1 MSKIIQEWLND
12 QIGVK
17 RKKSMPVLSFPSTSL
32 MGISVTELIGKSEL
46 QAKGLKMIADRLDTS
61 ASVSMMD
68 LSVEAEAFGSTVRFF
83 DDEVPTVI
91 GALVKSQE
99 DADALKVPEVGA
111 FRTGCYIDGI
121 SKACGLITDR
131 PVFAG
136 IIGPFSLA
144 GRLVDVTTAMMMC
157 IENPEIMHTVL
168 KKTVQFLIKYSQ
180 AYKDAGANGIVMAEP
195 LTGLLSPGLAKK
207 FSEPYV
213 KEIIDAV
220 KDDDFAVIYH
230 NCGASVVKMTDSLL
244 RLNASAYHFGN
255 SISMKKMMELLPPDV
270 IAMGNIDPASQFRNG
285 TPESIREDT
294 LRVLDECWQFP
305 NFVISSGCDIPAQ
318 SSWDN
323 IDAFF
328 NAVDEFYTNKNM

>member
-1 MSKIIQEWLND
+1 
-12 QIGVK
+12 
-17 RKKSMPVLSFPSTSL
+17 
-32 MGISVTELIGKSEL
+32 
-46 QAKGLKMIADRLDTS
+46 
-61 ASVSMMD
+61 
-68 LSVEAEAFGSTVRFF
+68 
-83 DDEVPTVI
+83 
-91 GALVKSQE
+91 
-99 DADALKVPEVGA
+99 
-111 FRTGCYIDGI
+111 
-121 SKACGLITDR
+121 
-131 PVFAG
+131 
-136 IIGPFSLA
+136 
-144 GRLVDVTTAMMMC
+144 
-157 IENPEIMHTVL
+157 
-168 KKTVQFLIKYSQ
+168 
-180 AYKDAGANGIVMAEP
+180 MAEP

>member
-1 MSKIIQEWLND
+1 M
-12 QIGVK
+12 GV
-17 RKKSMPVLSFPSTSL
+17 
-32 MGISVTELIGKSEL
+32 SVTELIGRSEL
-46 QAKGLKMIADRLDTS
+46 QAKGMKMIADRLDTS

-180 AYKDAGANGIVMAEP
+180 AYKDAAANGIVMAEP

-207 FSEPYV
+207 FSEPLPRSLD
-213 KEIIDAV
+213 DAQIAL
-220 KDDDFAVIYH
+220 AVINTTY
-230 NCGASVVKMTDSLL
+230 
-244 RLNASAYHFGN
+244 
-255 SISMKKMMELLPPDV
+255 
-270 IAMGNIDPASQFRNG
+270 ASQIGLAADLFL
-285 TPESIREDT
+285 PIV
-294 LRVLDECWQFP
+294 LRIFSPTIMINLFLRSARFYLSRIDLHIQSKVLS
-305 NFVISSGCDIPAQ
+305 V
-318 SSWDN
+318 
-323 IDAFF
+323 
-328 NAVDEFYTNKNM
+328 

>member
-46 QAKGLKMIADRLDTS
+46 QAKGMKMIADRLDTS

-168 KKTVQFLIKYSQ
+168 KKPYS
-180 AYKDAGANGIVMAEP
+180 
-195 LTGLLSPGLAKK
+195 
-207 FSEPYV
+207 
-213 KEIIDAV
+213 
-220 KDDDFAVIYH
+220 
-230 NCGASVVKMTDSLL
+230 SL
-244 RLNASAYHFGN
+244 
-255 SISMKKMMELLPPDV
+255 
-270 IAMGNIDPASQFRNG
+270 
-285 TPESIREDT
+285 
-294 LRVLDECWQFP
+294 
-305 NFVISSGCDIPAQ
+305 
-318 SSWDN
+318 
-323 IDAFF
+323 
-328 NAVDEFYTNKNM
+328 